1 MLFLKLIRNF
11 ILYTFNNKKF
21 TFYSES
27 KYYQKNYIDFI
38 NELANKFS
46 EEKIYY
52 FSSDETDI
60 INGNNQ
66 IINVFIGKGIF
77 RVLFFI
83 FVNSKYFFMTLTDLN
98 NHELKKSQFVKEYI
112 YIFHST
118 ISLYRG
124 YTEGAFDFYDTFFS
138 IGSTC
143 TMELN
148 EIIKTRNLNTKKVE
162 QIGYFL
168 FSHLEKRLKN
178 YSKKNYILIAPSWN
192 KNPENFFL
200 NDCFE
205 LIKSLLNKNLNV
217 VLRPHPEHMKF
228 NKNYIDFI
236 KKSFMSNNNFD
247 FDFEHDNIKSIS
259 ESEYLITDYSG
270 IAIEYTLIAEKPVIY
285 FDQYL
290 KLHNSNFEKTFNT
303 KKLIEDEIKNLFG
316 KSFRKDDLDN
326 LSKELQLLKRD
337 FELKKNEIRNYKKRN
352 FFNYGDSIK
361 IAISKLS

>member
-1 MLFLKLIRNF
+1 MVSWKLITNF
-11 ILYTFNNKKF
+11 ILYTFSNKKF

-38 NELANKFS
+38 NALADKFS

-52 FSSDETDI
+52 FSSDEIDI
-60 INGNNQ
+60 IKGNNQ
-66 IINVFIGKGIF
+66 IINVYIGKGIV

-118 ISLYRG
+118 ISLFRG

-138 IGSTC
+138 IGPTC
-143 TMELN
+143 SIELN
-148 EIIKTRNLNTKKVE
+148 EIINTRNLNSKKVE

-168 FSHLEKRLKN
+168 FGHLEKRLSN

-192 KNPENFFL
+192 KNEKNFFL

-205 LIKSLLNKNLNV
+205 LIEYLLNKNLNV
-217 VLRPHPEHMKF
+217 VLRPHPEHLKS

-236 KKSFMSNNNFD
+236 KKAFISNNNFA

-290 KLHNSNFEKTFNT
+290 KLHNSNFEKTFKT

-326 LSKELQLLKRD
+326 LSKELFLFKID
-337 FELKKNEIRNYKKRN
+337 FDFKKKEIRKYTKEK
-352 FFNYGDSIK
+352 FFNYKNSIQV
-361 IAISKLS
+361 AISKLN